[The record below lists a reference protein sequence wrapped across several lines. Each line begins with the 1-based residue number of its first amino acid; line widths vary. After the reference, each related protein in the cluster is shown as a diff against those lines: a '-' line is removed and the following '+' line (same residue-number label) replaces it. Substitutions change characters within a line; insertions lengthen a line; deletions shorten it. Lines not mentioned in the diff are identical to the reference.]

1 MRDANEVDRRESSP
15 GSEEA
20 SIIPEPYCAPE
31 ILWEQEFVALAT
43 CSFNPCLCNPP
54 PPECRGG

>member
-1 MRDANEVDRRESSP
+1 MREANEVDRQDSP
-15 GSEEA
+15 PPGNEEA
-20 SIIPEPYCAPE
+20 SVPEAYCAPE

>member
-1 MRDANEVDRRESSP
+1 MLEANEVDRQESSA
-15 GSEEA
+15 GSDEA
-20 SIIPEPYCAPE
+20 SIPEPYCAPE
-31 ILWEQEFVALAT
+31 ILWEQEFVPLAT

>member
-1 MRDANEVDRRESSP
+1 MLDANEVDRLESSP
-15 GSEEA
+15 GSEEG
-20 SIIPEPYCAPE
+20 SIPEPYTAPE

-54 PPECRGG
+54 PPECSGG